1 MAPKSRDVWGIPIPD
16 AKDVVSYINNTM
28 NTLMI
33 ASGDKPALTPGDLA
47 VRRSGEAV
55 SLVNSAINPFA
66 ETSKKLIGQAAGKPG
81 ANKALA
87 KSVGVDAVVALT
99 AALGGKA
106 ASSAANAIARSG
118 IIPRVVN
125 KATGQIVVVH
135 GTGRPIVGKTI
146 KPVAGSPIS
155 PDVPAVSTWNTE
167 YGKGK
172 NRGQEW
178 IYSNAQEYAYRP
190 YWNPL
195 SKTEVPGRGN
205 FVIGRTKLQDTLLD
219 KTDRTQSVLLS
230 GKPVK
235 IDKVFRDSPALNSAE
250 NMEAFIK
257 ELKQAGVKTKANLIN
272 NMLDKREAKK
282 IAERIR
288 IERENSPV

>member
-1 MAPKSRDVWGIPIPD
+1 MAKDVWGIPIPD
-16 AKDVVSYINNTM
+16 AKDVVSYINSAM
-28 NTLMI
+28 NTLSI
-33 ASGDKPALTPGDLA
+33 ASGDKPALTPGANA

-55 SLVNSAINPFA
+55 SYVNSAINPFA
-66 ETSKKLIGQAAGKPG
+66 ETSKKLLGQAAGKPG

-118 IIPRVVN
+118 IVPRVVN

-172 NRGQEW
+172 NKGQEW

-190 YWNPL
+190 YYDPL

-205 FVIGRTKLQDTLLD
+205 FVIGRTKLKDTLLD
-219 KTDRTQSVLLS
+219 KTDPGQPVLLS

-235 IDKVFRDSPALNSAE
+235 IDKVFRDSPKLNSAE

>member
-1 MAPKSRDVWGIPIPD
+1 MAKDVWGIPIPD
-16 AKDVVSYINNTM
+16 AKDVVSYINSAM
-28 NTLMI
+28 NTLSI
-33 ASGDKPALTPGDLA
+33 ASGDKPALQPGALA
-47 VRRSGEAV
+47 VRRSGKAV
-55 SLVNSAINPFA
+55 SYVNSAINPFA

-99 AALGGKA
+99 AALGSKA

-118 IIPRVVN
+118 VVPRVVN

-190 YWNPL
+190 YYDPL

-205 FVIGRTKLQDTLLD
+205 FVIGRTKLKDTLLD
-219 KTDRTQSVLLS
+219 KTDPGQPVLLS

-235 IDKVFRDSPALNSAE
+235 IDKVFRDSPKLNSAE
-250 NMEAFIK
+250 NKEAFIK
-257 ELKQAGVKTKANLIN
+257 ELKQAGVKTKANPIN

-282 IAERIR
+282 LAERR
-288 IERENSPV
+288 RQADKNSPV

>member
-1 MAPKSRDVWGIPIPD
+1 MAKDIWGIPIPD

-33 ASGDKPALTPGDLA
+33 ASGDKPALTPGANA

-55 SLVNSAINPFA
+55 SYVNSTINPFA
-66 ETSKKLIGQAAGKPG
+66 ETSKKILGQAAGKPG

-87 KSVGVDAVVALT
+87 KSVGIDAVTALT
-99 AALGGKA
+99 GALAGKVA
-106 ASSAANAIARSG
+106 GSAANAVARSG
-118 IIPRVVN
+118 IVPRVVN

-135 GTGRPIVGKTI
+135 GTGRPIVGRTI
-146 KPVAGSPIS
+146 NPRAGSPIS

-178 IYSNAQEYAYRP
+178 IYSNAQEYAYRSYYDP
-190 YWNPL
+190 ISGKN
-195 SKTEVPGRGN
+195 TPGRGN
-205 FVIGRTKLQDTLLD
+205 FVIGKTKLKDTLLD
-219 KTDRTQSVLLS
+219 KTDPGQPVLLS

-235 IDKVFRDSPALNSAE
+235 ITKVFRDSPKLNSFE
-250 NMEAFIK
+250 NKEAFVK
-257 ELKQAGVKTKANLIN
+257 ELKQAGVKTKANPIN

-282 IAERIR
+282 LAERR
-288 IERENSPV
+288 RQQDKNSPV

>member
-1 MAPKSRDVWGIPIPD
+1 MAPKPRDVWGIPIPD
-16 AKDVVSYINNTM
+16 AKDVVSYINSAM
-28 NTLMI
+28 NTLSI
-33 ASGDKPALTPGDLA
+33 ASGDKPALTPGANA

-66 ETSKKLIGQAAGKPG
+66 ETSKKLLGQAAGKPG

-118 IIPRVVN
+118 IVPRVVN

-172 NRGQEW
+172 NKGQEW

-190 YWNPL
+190 YYDPL

-219 KTDRTQSVLLS
+219 KTDPGQPVLLS

-235 IDKVFRDSPALNSAE
+235 IDKVFRDSPKLNSAE